1 MIFSELNILRL
12 TSLIVFILLIK
23 TFWRKNEPKNLLII
37 GLLYW
42 LSVSAYVIYS
52 LLDSRS
58 LYELSRYNT
67 KLMPEAIVVGLISL
81 FIYYSA
87 LQYKIKEINM
97 PSSETIRMLLNKY
110 NFKKLYLFY
119 IIYALFSSYVEKY
132 SLLIPGGQLLFLFA
146 QFKWCLLSF
155 IIIKTVVLKQG
166 ERQMFILI
174 FVEILLSFSGFWSSF
189 KDYILIVIASY
200 LIFVKRISFKNA
212 AILFLSFFLILSMSV
227 IWTYSKGEYRRYLT
241 GGSRSQFVVQND
253 QFKNISKFFE
263 IVNKDFTSTN
273 FIDNY
278 TIGLENLVHR
288 ISSIEFLGMTMQNV
302 PTFIPH
308 ENGNLL
314 FNSLEHIIKPRILF
328 PDKKPIYD
336 SELTSKYTGRKF
348 SGYEEGA
355 SFSLGTV
362 AEAYIDFG
370 KYYMFFP
377 ILIFGLWIGWM
388 YKYFIINGY
397 NLIWSLTL
405 TAPFYKFAWS
415 FSLTTSKFLGW
426 SITYF
431 ITFWFINKFLI
442 KYLDHWLLK
451 TEYKS

>member
-1 MIFSELNILRL
+1 MLISEVNILRL
-12 TSLIVFILLIK
+12 AILVLIVLFVKL
-23 TFWRKNEPKNLLII
+23 FWRNNEPKNLLII

-42 LSVSAYVIYS
+42 ISVSAYVIYD
-52 LLDSRS
+52 LFDPR
-58 LYELSRYNT
+58 ELPEFSRYNT
-67 KLMPEAIVVGLISL
+67 KLIPEAIILGLFS
-81 FIYYSA
+81 FVIYFGVLY
-87 LQYKIKEINM
+87 LCIKNIKM
-97 PSSETIRMLLNKY
+97 PSSGIIIRLIDKY
-110 NFKKLYLFY
+110 NTNKLYLFY
-119 IIYALFSSYVEKY
+119 ILFSLFASYFEKY
-132 SLLIPGGQLLFLFA
+132 SLLIPGGQLVVIMA
-146 QFKWCLLSF
+146 QFKWCILSF
-155 IIIKTVVLKQG
+155 IIIQTISLKQG
-166 ERQMFILI
+166 NRKLFFLILI
-174 FVEILLSFSGFWSSF
+174 EILLSFSGFWSSF

-200 LIFVKRISFKNA
+200 LIFAKRVSFKSIIILSFSFI
-212 AILFLSFFLILSMSV
+212 AILSLSV
-227 IWTYSKGEYRRYLT
+227 IWTFSKGEYRKYLT
-241 GGSRSQFVVQND
+241 GGVKSQFVVQND

-263 IVNKDFTSTN
+263 IVSKDFTTSN

-278 TIGLENLVHR
+278 QLGLESLVDR
-288 ISSIEFLGMTMQNV
+288 VSSVEFLGMTMQNV

-314 FNSLEHIIKPRILF
+314 INSFEHIIKPRILF
-328 PDKKPIYD
+328 PNKKPIYD

>member
-1 MIFSELNILRL
+1 
-12 TSLIVFILLIK
+12 
-23 TFWRKNEPKNLLII
+23 
-37 GLLYW
+37 
-42 LSVSAYVIYS
+42 
-52 LLDSRS
+52 
-58 LYELSRYNT
+58 
-67 KLMPEAIVVGLISL
+67 
-81 FIYYSA
+81 
-87 LQYKIKEINM
+87 
-97 PSSETIRMLLNKY
+97 
-110 NFKKLYLFY
+110 
-119 IIYALFSSYVEKY
+119 
-132 SLLIPGGQLLFLFA
+132 
-146 QFKWCLLSF
+146 
-155 IIIKTVVLKQG
+155 
-166 ERQMFILI
+166 
-174 FVEILLSFSGFWSSF
+174 
-189 KDYILIVIASY
+189 
-200 LIFVKRISFKNA
+200 
-212 AILFLSFFLILSMSV
+212 MSV

-253 QFKNISKFFE
+253 QFKNISRFFE

-370 KYYMFFP
+370 KYYMFLP
-377 ILIFGLWIGWM
+377 ILIFGLWSGWM
-388 YKYFIINGY
+388 YKFFIINGY

-431 ITFWFINKFLI
+431 VTFWFINKFLI

-451 TEYKS
+451 PEFKS